1 MKRNRKNRAKID
13 IQPVIAPK
21 EESDI
26 NQNIADVVNDWIS
39 ESRENRRAE
48 KAFSDERIS
57 AWKIISADNRA

>member
-1 MKRNRKNRAKID
+1 VKRNRKNRAKID